1 MPAILIGY
9 ILYFLGFITF
19 YATVSI
25 SAVGTFPKYCKVTYG
40 DYTSAWIY
48 RNTSYNATTD
58 TIIEG
63 CVTDAMLKPIGHAV
77 TTLNIV
83 MPVLTIGL
91 VLGSLAIRMTG
102 TDNIDNSDGV

>member
-1 MPAILIGY
+1 M
-9 ILYFLGFITF
+9 
-19 YATVSI
+19 
-25 SAVGTFPKYCKVTYG
+25 
-40 DYTSAWIY
+40 
-48 RNTSYNATTD
+48 
-58 TIIEG
+58 
-63 CVTDAMLKPIGHAV
+63 MKPIGHAV